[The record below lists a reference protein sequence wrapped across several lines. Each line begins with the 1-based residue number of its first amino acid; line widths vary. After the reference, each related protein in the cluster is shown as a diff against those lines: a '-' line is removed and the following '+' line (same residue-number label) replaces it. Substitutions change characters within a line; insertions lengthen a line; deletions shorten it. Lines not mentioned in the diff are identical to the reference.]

1 MSRDA
6 RALLATAVAAAED
19 AARVVMRGYRSRP
32 TVGKKG
38 RIDLVTEF
46 DQASEALLRERLTRE
61 TPYAFHGEETGAVGT
76 GDVIWYVDPL
86 DGTTNFVHGH
96 PFFCVSVGLF
106 AEGAP
111 VLGAIV
117 APALG
122 VTWTGLAQGGAWRNG
137 VACAVSEASSLDDA
151 LLATGFPYDRATSPD
166 NNLAEFVAL
175 ELRCHG
181 VRRCGAAALDLC
193 LVADGTYDGYWER
206 KLNPWDLCA
215 GAAIILGAGGRLSG
229 LDGAPADVR
238 SGSLMATNG
247 LLHDALVH
255 ALAAAPRL
263 ASARTS
269 P

>member
-1 MSRDA
+1 MTLDPG
-6 RALLATAVAAAED
+6 ALLETALAAAED
-19 AARVVMRGYRSRP
+19 AATLVMRGYRSRP

-46 DQASEALLRERLTRE
+46 DRASETLLRERLTRD
-61 TPYAFHGEETGAVGT
+61 TPFAFHGEETGAVGT
-76 GDVIWYVDPL
+76 GDVVWYVDPL

-106 AEGAP
+106 AEGEP

-122 VTWTGLAQGGAWRNG
+122 VTWTGLATGGAWRNG
-137 VACAVSEASSLDDA
+137 VPCAVSDEASLDDA

-175 ELRCHG
+175 KLRGHG
-181 VRRCGAAALDLC
+181 VRRCGAAAVDLC

-206 KLNPWDLCA
+206 KLNPWDFCA
-215 GAAIILGAGGRLSG
+215 GAAIVLGAGGRLSA
-229 LDGAPADVR
+229 LDGGPADVR
-238 SGSLMATNG
+238 SGNLVATNG
-247 LLHDALVH
+247 HVHDALVH
-255 ALAAAPRL
+255 ALVNAPRL
-263 ASARTS
+263 
-269 P
+269 

>member
-1 MSRDA
+1 MNLDT
-6 RALLATAVAAAED
+6 RALLETALAAAED
-19 AARVVMRGYRSRP
+19 AATVVMRGYRSRP

-46 DQASEALLRERLTRE
+46 DGASETLLRERLTRE

-106 AEGAP
+106 ADGSP

-122 VTWTGLAQGGAWRNG
+122 VAWTGLAGGGAWRNG
-137 VACAVSEASSLDDA
+137 VPCKVSVAASLEEA
-151 LLATGFPYDRATSPD
+151 LLATGFPYDRATNPD
-166 NNLAEFVAL
+166 NNLAEFAAL
-175 ELRCHG
+175 KLRCQG
-181 VRRCGAAALDLC
+181 VRRCGAAAVDLC

-215 GAAIILGAGGRLSG
+215 GAAIVLGAGGRLSA
-229 LDGAPADVR
+229 LDGGPADVR
-238 SGSLMATNG
+238 SGNLVATNR
-247 LLHDALVH
+247 LLHDALVG
-255 ALAAAPRL
+255 ALAG
-263 ASARTS
+263 ASRG
-269 P
+269 